1 MKKQK
6 TPLKKLQCCYRRL
19 ALKPVRH
26 VAIATMVAGVIFG
39 TPVCEMAQ
47 ATQPGAVLS
56 RVIYS
61 QASLDAKTVRAEAAK
76 WLRLSR
82 QALAEGNIALA
93 RNYVVRAEQ
102 LNPQYD
108 ALTVR
113 FEDTPQKVRNA
124 IAASETQQERP
135 SQLNV
140 NSELPPADPYT
151 TQTEAAASQVQ
162 LPVSRKNGLVEVR
175 KVLASG
181 NWQLAGQLVGQAKNE
196 GFVTGPNGD
205 SLEKVESLV
214 RNAEYFAKNAQLR
227 ADPQK
232 FNGMLARFLLDQANG
247 LMQYGELEVAEKLVR
262 QASTMPVQY
271 QQFEQT
277 PDVLLAKIQNAKA
290 VKKPVQLQIGEN
302 GAKQQ
307 VLKLLSIARTA
318 LDRGDYSA
326 ASQFVAQAESLQVPD
341 EAFVGN
347 EPRPWQFRL
356 ELARLQRQGNVA
368 LGVFNPV
375 NDNTNV
381 RVANANGGNTERQ
394 FAGNEQAGAEAQ
406 RLYSE
411 GIAALQQ
418 QDQRG
423 ALAKFQEAWKFQ
435 SNLDP
440 AFRTELQDKIRLVSA
455 VVIPVAPAVD
465 ANNPLN
471 QIDARQNLVRQQLF
485 SQIMVEQK
493 LADELAKDDP
503 KGALEK
509 LLGLRGQVEAA
520 ELDQSNKRRL
530 LAIVDRN
537 ITSLEN
543 YLDANIVDIELDE
556 ENQATLARIRTEQKE
571 LQGSRDQIAS
581 LVDQFN
587 TLLDERRYA
596 EAEVIAKQAREI
608 APNESVVKNMEWK
621 SRFARRH
628 ASIDTFQNQY
638 EQATYDALDDV
649 DRSKLPMDTRRPFQ
663 FGDSQDWGN
672 LTASRRKMMERNGTH
687 LSPAGMKIQ
696 QALLEPVDVNFE
708 NQPLGVVLDTLARMT
723 GVNVHIDRA
732 GLNAEGVASETPVSI
747 ALSQPVSLR
756 SALNLI
762 LEELRLSY
770 VIRNEVLLIT
780 SEQARD
786 TDVYQEVYNVADLVI
801 GIPNFVPGFNVGLPS
816 AIRDAHDVM
825 APQGFGA
832 MNGAASMPLT
842 MASTDLLPGQPNTS
856 VLSQMPLDDLLPGAS
871 SLGNNPTITPGG
883 QGGAAMADFETL
895 MSLIKDTIQP
905 DTWDDMG
912 GAGTITPFPGNLSL
926 VVSATQ
932 QVHEE
937 IRDLLEQLRKSQDL
951 QVTIEVRMI
960 TLTDNFFERIGVD
973 FDFEIDDNVDPSQ
986 IQDDSGNSVMFGMD
1000 SQGPTVD
1007 LDMVF
1012 DQNDA
1017 YNSAIPMFGAYDAGT
1032 AAQFGF
1038 AILSD
1043 IEVFFLLEVAQ
1054 GDTRSNV
1061 LTAPKVTLFNGQTAS
1076 VSDLSQ
1082 RPFVTGLSPVV
1093 GDFAVA
1099 HQPIIVVLGEG
1110 TTMSVQAVVSNDKR
1124 FVRLTMVP
1132 FFSRIGE
1139 VEEFTFDGETT
1150 TSSGETVLDP
1160 DGNPVNRDNAVTT
1173 TRGTTV
1179 QLPTFNFTSVST
1191 TVSVPDGG
1199 TVLLGGIK
1207 RLAEGRS
1214 ERGIP
1219 ILAQLPYISRLFKNV
1234 GIGRD
1239 TESLMMMV
1247 TPRII
1252 IQEEEE
1258 KRQTGINA
1266 DDL

>member
-1 MKKQK
+1 M
-6 TPLKKLQCCYRRL
+6 
-19 ALKPVRH
+19 KPVRH
-26 VAIATMVAGVIFG
+26 FAIATMAAGMILG
-39 TPVCEMAQ
+39 STVCEMVQ
-47 ATQPGAVLS
+47 ATQPGALL
-56 RVIYS
+56 S
-61 QASLDAKTVRAEAAK
+61 QAIMSQVSLDASTARTEAGK

-82 QALAEGNIALA
+82 QAIADGNIALA
-93 RNYVVRAEQ
+93 KNYVVRAEQ
-102 LNPQYD
+102 LKPQYD
-108 ALTVR
+108 ALTIR
-113 FEDTPQKVRNA
+113 FEDTPQKVRAA
-124 IAASETQQERP
+124 IAQAEATTTTAVPAQTA
-135 SQLNV
+135 V
-140 NSELPPADPYT
+140 AGALPPADPYT
-151 TQTEAAASQVQ
+151 AQTEAAANPEEV
-162 LPVSRKNGLVEVR
+162 VSRVRVNKLVQAR
-175 KVLASG
+175 KILAQG
-181 NWQLAGQLVGQAKNE
+181 NWQQAAALVQQAKTE
-196 GFVTGPNGD
+196 GFVASPNGD
-205 SLEKVESLV
+205 SLQKVESLV
-214 RNAEYFAKNAQLR
+214 RNAEYFAKNQQLR
-227 ADPQK
+227 SDPQK
-232 FNGMLARFLLDQANG
+232 YNGMLARFLLDQATG
-247 LMQYGELEVAEKLVR
+247 LMNYGELQIAEQLAR
-262 QASTMPVQY
+262 QAATMQVAY

-277 PDVLLAKIQNAKA
+277 PDKLLVAIQQAKA
-290 VKKPVQLQIGEN
+290 NAVPAAVQVGDN
-302 GAKQQ
+302 GSKQQ
-307 VLKLLSIARTA
+307 VLQLLSVARTA
-318 LDRGDYSA
+318 MDRGDFSA
-326 ASQFVAQAESLQVPD
+326 ATQLVGQAEALRVPD
-341 EAFVGN
+341 SAFVGN
-347 EPRPWQFRL
+347 EPRPWQYRL
-356 ELARLQRQGNVA
+356 ELARIQRQGNVA
-368 LGVFNPV
+368 SGIYNPAT
-375 NDNTNV
+375 DSTNV
-381 RVANANGGNTERQ
+381 RVASTTGTAVTGESFVGNQ
-394 FAGNEQAGAEAQ
+394 QAGAEAQ
-406 RLYSE
+406 RLYNE

-418 QDQRG
+418 QNEQA
-423 ALAKFQEAWKFQ
+423 ALAKFQQAWKYQ
-435 SNLDP
+435 ANLNP
-440 AFRTELQDKIRLVSA
+440 AFRMELQDKLRLVSA
-455 VVIPVAPAVD
+455 AVIPAAPAVA

-471 QIDARQNLVRQQLF
+471 QIDARQNLLRQQLF
-485 SQIMVEQK
+485 SQIMAEQK
-493 LADELAKDDP
+493 LADDMAKTDP

-556 ENQATLARIRTEQKE
+556 ANEATRARIKSEQAD
-571 LQGSRDQIAS
+571 LQAARDQVAT

-596 EAEVIAKQAREI
+596 EAEVIAKQAGEI
-608 APNESVVKNMEWK
+608 APNEPVVQNMEWK

-628 ASIDTFQNQY
+628 AAIDSFQNQY
-638 EQATYDALDDV
+638 EQATFDALTDV

-663 FGDSQDWGN
+663 FGDSQDWN
-672 LTASRRKMMERNGTH
+672 DMTASRRKMMERNGTH
-687 LSPAGMKIQ
+687 LSPAGMKIN
-696 QALLEPVDVNFE
+696 QALAEPVDVNFN
-708 NQPLGVVLDTLARMT
+708 NQPLGTVLDTLARMT
-723 GVNVHIDRA
+723 GINVHIDRA
-732 GLNAEGVASETPVSI
+732 GLNAEGVTSETPVSI
-747 ALSQPVSLR
+747 SLSQPVSMR

-816 AIRDAHDVM
+816 AIRDAHNVM
-825 APQGFGA
+825 APSGFGA
-832 MNGAASMPLT
+832 MNAGGSMPLT
-842 MASTDLLPGQPNTS
+842 MAGADLMPGQQNSS

-895 MSLIKDTIQP
+895 MQLIKDTIQP
-905 DTWDDMG
+905 DSWDDLG
-912 GAGTITPFPGNLSL
+912 GAGTITPFPSNLSL

-973 FDFEIDDNVDPSQ
+973 FDFEIDDNVDPSV
-986 IQDDSGNSVMFGMD
+986 IQDDSGPSVMFGMD

-1150 TSSGETVLDP
+1150 TSTGETVLDP

-1214 ERGIP
+1214 ERGVP

-1258 KRQTGINA
+1258 KRQTGITA

>member
-1 MKKQK
+1 M
-6 TPLKKLQCCYRRL
+6 
-19 ALKPVRH
+19 KPVRH
-26 VAIATMVAGVIFG
+26 FAIATMAAGIILG
-39 TPVCEMAQ
+39 STVCEMVQ

-56 RVIYS
+56 RAIFS
-61 QASLDAKTVRAEAAK
+61 QVSLDAKTARIQAGN

-82 QALAEGNIALA
+82 QAIEAGDLASARSYLA
-93 RNYVVRAEQ
+93 KAEQ

-108 ALTVR
+108 ALTAR
-113 FEDTPQKVRNA
+113 FEETPQKVRSA
-124 IAASETQQERP
+124 IALAEAKQRQP
-135 SQLNV
+135 VQLNATNQV
-140 NSELPPADPYT
+140 IPPAAFNTPPDSPVNRPAAT
-151 TQTEAAASQVQ
+151 PVAHARSHSLFEA
-162 LPVSRKNGLVEVR
+162 R
-175 KVLASG
+175 KVLATG
-181 NWQLAGQLVGQAKNE
+181 NWQQAAQMVRQARSQ
-196 GFVTGPNGD
+196 GFVAAPNGD
-205 SLEKVESLV
+205 SLERVEALV
-214 RNAEYFAKNAQLR
+214 LSAENFAKNPQFPQLN
-227 ADPQK
+227 PQK
-232 FNGMLARFLLDQANG
+232 FNSMFARFLLEQASG
-247 LMQYGELEVAEKLVR
+247 LMNYGELEIAEKLVR
-262 QASTMPVQY
+262 QAAEKPVQY

-277 PDVLLAKIQNAKA
+277 PQTLLARIQNSRNAQQPA
-290 VKKPVQLQIGEN
+290 GLQVGDN
-302 GAKQQ
+302 SAKQQ
-307 VLKLLSIARTA
+307 VLQLLSAARVA
-318 LDRGDYSA
+318 MDRGDFVT
-326 ASQFVAQAESLQVPD
+326 ASQFVNQAEALRVPD
-341 EAFVGN
+341 AAFVGN
-347 EPRPWQFRL
+347 EPRPWQLKL
-356 ELARLQRQGNVA
+356 ELARIQRQGNVTP
-368 LGVFNPV
+368 GIFNPAM
-375 NDNTNV
+375 DNTNV
-381 RVANANGGNTERQ
+381 RVANTSGAPGAQFNGNQ
-394 FAGNEQAGAEAQ
+394 QAGAEAQ
-406 RLYSE
+406 RLYNE
-411 GIAALQQ
+411 GVTALQQ
-418 QDQRG
+418 QDPQG
-423 ALAKFQEAWKFQ
+423 ALAKFQQAWRFQ
-435 SNLDP
+435 ANLDP
-440 AFRTELQDKIRLVSA
+440 GFRAELQDKISLVAAA
-455 VVIPVAPAVD
+455 VSPVAPTS
-465 ANNPLN
+465 NNPLN
-471 QIDARQNLVRQQLF
+471 QIDARQNLMRQQWF
-485 SQIMVEQK
+485 SQIMAEQK
-493 LADELAKDDP
+493 QADELAKTNP
-503 KGALEK
+503 KGALEQ
-509 LLGLRGQVEAA
+509 LLALRGRVEAS
-520 ELDQSNKRRL
+520 ELDRSNKGRL
-530 LAIVDRN
+530 VAIVDRN

-543 YLDANIVDIELDE
+543 YLDANIVDIELGE
-556 ENQATLARIRTEQKE
+556 ESKATLARIRSEQQD
-571 LQGSRDQIAS
+571 LQGTRDQIAT
-581 LVDQFN
+581 LVDRFN
-587 TLLDERRYA
+587 TLLDERRYS
-596 EAEVIAKQAREI
+596 EAEVLAKQAREI
-608 APNESVVKNMEWK
+608 APDEPVVKNMEWK

-628 ASIDTFQNQY
+628 AANESFQEQY
-638 EQATYDALDDV
+638 EVATYNTLQDV
-649 DRSKLPMDTRRPFQ
+649 DRSKVPFDTRRPIQ
-663 FGDSQDWGN
+663 FGDPVEWGD
-672 LTASRRKMMERNGTH
+672 LTAGRRRMFERNGTH
-687 LSPAGMKIQ
+687 LSPAGMKIN
-696 QALLEPVDVNFE
+696 QALAEPVDVSFE
-708 NQPLGVVLDTLARMT
+708 NQPLGTVLDTLAHMT
-723 GVNVHIDRA
+723 GINVHVDRA
-732 GLNAEGVASETPVSI
+732 GLQAEGVTSETPVSI
-747 ALSQPVSLR
+747 TLTQPVSLR

-786 TDVYQEVYNVADLVI
+786 TNVYQDVYNVADLVI
-801 GIPNFVPGFNVGLPS
+801 GIPNFVPGFNVGLPA
-816 AIRDAHDVM
+816 AIRDANN
-825 APQGFGA
+825 AITPRGFGG
-832 MNGAASMPLT
+832 MGAGNSIPLT
-842 MASTDLLPGQPNTS
+842 MASAELMPGQQNSS
-856 VLSQMPLDDLLPGAS
+856 VLTQVPGIGELLPGAS

-883 QGGAAMADFETL
+883 QGGAAMADFQTL
-895 MSLIKDTIQP
+895 IDLIKTTIEQ
-905 DTWDDMG
+905 DTWDDFG
-912 GAGTITPFPGNLSL
+912 GQGTITEFPGNLSL

-932 QVHEE
+932 QVHEK

-960 TLTDNFFERIGVD
+960 TLTDNFFERIGID
-973 FDFEIDDNVDPSQ
+973 FDIEIDDNVDPAQ
-986 IQDDSGNSVMFGMD
+986 IQDDSGSSVMFGMD
-1000 SQGPTVD
+1000 SAGPTVD

-1017 YNSAIPMFGAYDAGT
+1017 YNSAVPMFGAYDAGT

-1110 TTMSVQAVVSNDKR
+1110 TTMSVQAVVSEDKR

-1150 TSSGETVLDP
+1150 TSTGETVLDP
-1160 DGNPVNRDNAVTT
+1160 DGNPVNRDNAVRT

-1214 ERGIP
+1214 ERGVP

>member
-1 MKKQK
+1 MN
-6 TPLKKLQCCYRRL
+6 
-19 ALKPVRH
+19 PVRH
-26 VAIATMVAGVIFG
+26 FAIATMAAGIMLSS
-39 TPVCEMAQ
+39 TVCEMVQ
-47 ATQPGAVLS
+47 ATQPGAMLS
-56 RVIYS
+56 QVIMS
-61 QASLDAKTVRAEAAK
+61 QVSLDAKTARTEAGK
-76 WLRLSR
+76 WLKLSR
-82 QALAEGNIALA
+82 QALGDGNIALA
-93 RNYVVRAEQ
+93 KNYVVRAEQ

-113 FEDTPQKVRNA
+113 FEDTPQKVRSA
-124 IAASETQQERP
+124 IAKAESAQTTPVQRQQVG
-135 SQLNV
+135 Q
-140 NSELPPADPYT
+140 LPPADPYT
-151 TQTEAAASQVQ
+151 ARTEAAATQPQASSVQ
-162 LPVSRKNGLVEVR
+162 RGDKLKSARLT
-175 KVLASG
+175 LAQG
-181 NWQLAGQLVGQAKNE
+181 NWQQAAALVAQAKTE
-196 GFVTGPNGD
+196 GFVASPNGD
-205 SLEKVESLV
+205 SLQKVEGLV
-214 RNAEYFAKNAQLR
+214 RNAEYFAKNVQLQ

-232 FNGMLARFLLDQANG
+232 FNGMLARFLLDQAQG
-247 LMQYGELEVAEKLVR
+247 LMSYGEFGVAEQLTR
-262 QASTMPVQY
+262 QAATMQVQY

-277 PDVLLAKIQNAKA
+277 PDSLLARIQQAKSATAAAA
-290 VKKPVQLQIGEN
+290 VQVGDN
-302 GAKQQ
+302 NAKQQ
-307 VLKLLSIARTA
+307 VLQLLSIARTA
-318 LDRGDYSA
+318 MDRGDFS
-326 ASQFVAQAESLQVPD
+326 VATQLVGQAEALRVPD
-341 EAFVGN
+341 SAFVGN
-347 EPRPWQFRL
+347 EPRPWQYRL
-356 ELARLQRQGNVA
+356 ELARIQRQGNVA
-368 LGVFNPV
+368 PGVYDPSL
-375 NDNTNV
+375 DNTNV
-381 RVANANGGNTERQ
+381 QVASTTGTGPAFVGNQ
-394 FAGNEQAGAEAQ
+394 QAGVEAQ
-406 RLYSE
+406 RLYNE
-411 GIAALQQ
+411 GVSALQQ
-418 QDQRG
+418 QNEQA
-423 ALAKFQEAWKFQ
+423 ALAKFQEAWKYQ
-435 SNLDP
+435 ANLNP
-440 AFRTELQDKIRLVSA
+440 AFRMELQDKIRLVSA
-455 VVIPVAPAVD
+455 AVVPAAAAVA

-471 QIDARQNLVRQQLF
+471 QIDARQNLLRQQLF
-485 SQIMVEQK
+485 SQIMAEQK
-493 LADELAKDDP
+493 LADEMAKNDP

-556 ENQATLARIRTEQKE
+556 ENEATLARIKSEQE
-571 LQGSRDQIAS
+571 GLQGNRDQIAT
-581 LVDQFN
+581 LVDKFN

-596 EAEVIAKQAREI
+596 EAEVVAKQAGEI
-608 APNESVVKNMEWK
+608 APNEPVVLNMEWK

-628 ASIDTFQNQY
+628 AAIDNFQNQY
-638 EQATYDALDDV
+638 EQATFDALDDV

-663 FGDSQDWGN
+663 FGNAQDWNN
-672 LTASRRKMMERNGTH
+672 LTSSRRKMMDRNGTH
-687 LSPAGMKIQ
+687 LSPAGMKIER
-696 QALLEPVDVNFE
+696 ALAEPVDVNFD
-708 NQPLGVVLDTLARMT
+708 NQPLGTVLDTLARMT
-723 GVNVHIDRA
+723 GINVHVDRA
-732 GLNAEGVASETPVSI
+732 GLNAEGVTSDTPVSI
-747 ALSQPVSLR
+747 TLSQPVSMR

-816 AIRDAHDVM
+816 AIRDAHNVM
-825 APQGFGA
+825 APSGFGG
-832 MNGAASMPLT
+832 MNNSGSMPLT
-842 MASTDLLPGQPNTS
+842 MASADLMPGQQNSS

-883 QGGAAMADFETL
+883 QGGAAMADFDTL
-895 MSLIKDTIQP
+895 IQLIKDTIQP
-905 DTWDDMG
+905 DSWDDLG

-973 FDFEIDDNVDPSQ
+973 FDFEIDDNVDPAQ
-986 IQDDSGNSVMFGMD
+986 IQDDSGSSVMFGMD

-1110 TTMSVQAVVSNDKR
+1110 TTMSVQAVVSDDKR

-1214 ERGIP
+1214 ERGVP

>member
-1 MKKQK
+1 M
-6 TPLKKLQCCYRRL
+6 
-19 ALKPVRH
+19 KPVRH
-26 VAIATMVAGVIFG
+26 FAIATMVAGVILG
-39 TPVCEMAQ
+39 SPVCEMIQ
-47 ATQPGAVLS
+47 ATQPGVVLS

-61 QASLDAKTVRAEAAK
+61 QASLDAKTARTEAGK

-93 RNYVVRAEQ
+93 KNYVVRAEQ
-102 LNPQYD
+102 LNPRYD

-113 FEDTPQKVRNA
+113 FEDTPQKVRSA
-124 IAASETQQERP
+124 IAVAETRQERP
-135 SQLNV
+135 SPLNV
-140 NSELPPADPYT
+140 SSQLPPADPYT
-151 TQTEAAASQVQ
+151 AQTEAAAST
-162 LPVSRKNGLVEVR
+162 LPSPVARKNGLAEVR

-181 NWQLAGQLVGQAKNE
+181 NWQLAGQLVGQARKE

-205 SLEKVESLV
+205 SLEKVDSLV
-214 RNAEYFAKNAQLR
+214 RNAEYFAKNPQLR
-227 ADPQK
+227 ADPRK

-247 LMQYGELEVAEKLVR
+247 LIQYGELEIAEKLVR
-262 QASTMPVQY
+262 QASAMPVQY

-277 PDVLLAKIQNAKA
+277 PETLLTKIQNSKTAT
-290 VKKPVQLQIGEN
+290 KPAQMQIGAN

-326 ASQFVAQAESLQVPD
+326 ASQFVAQAESLKVPD

-356 ELARLQRQGNVA
+356 ELARLQRQGNVS

-381 RVANANGGNTERQ
+381 QVANANGGGAVAQ
-394 FAGNEQAGAEAQ
+394 FAGNQQAGAEAQ
-406 RLYSE
+406 RLYNE

-435 SNLDP
+435 SNLDT
-440 AFRTELQDKIRLVSA
+440 AFRMELQDKIRLVSA
-455 VVIPVAPAVD
+455 VVVPAAPSVD
-465 ANNPLN
+465 GNNPLN
-471 QIDARQNLVRQQLF
+471 QIDARQNLLRQQLF

-493 LADELAKDDP
+493 LADELAEEDP

-556 ENQATLARIRTEQKE
+556 ENQATLARIRTEQGE

-663 FGDSQDWGN
+663 FGDSQNWGN

-696 QALLEPVDVNFE
+696 QALLEPVDVNFN
-708 NQPLGVVLDTLARMT
+708 NQPLGVVLETLARMT

-732 GLNAEGVASETPVSI
+732 GLSAEGVSSETPVSI
-747 ALSQPVSLR
+747 ELSQPVSLR

-770 VIRNEVLLIT
+770 IIRNEVLLIT

-825 APQGFGA
+825 APKGFGA
-832 MNGAASMPLT
+832 MNTGAAMPLT
-842 MASTDLLPGQPNTS
+842 MASTDLLPGQPNSS

-883 QGGAAMADFETL
+883 QGGAAMADFDTL

-905 DTWDDMG
+905 DTWDDLG

-986 IQDDSGNSVMFGMD
+986 IQDDSGSSVMFGMD
-1000 SQGPTVD
+1000 SAGPTVD

-1150 TSSGETVLDP
+1150 TSSGETVLDN

-1219 ILAQLPYISRLFKNV
+1219 ILAQLPYVSRLFKNV

>member
-1 MKKQK
+1 M
-6 TPLKKLQCCYRRL
+6 
-19 ALKPVRH
+19 KPVRH
-26 VAIATMVAGVIFG
+26 FAIATMTAGIILSS
-39 TPVCEMAQ
+39 TVCEIVQ

-56 RVIYS
+56 RAIYS
-61 QASLDAKTVRAEAAK
+61 QASFDTKNARTEAGK

-93 RNYVVRAEQ
+93 KNYVVRAEQ

-113 FEDTPQKVRNA
+113 FEDTPEKVRSA
-124 IAASETQQERP
+124 IAEVEAKQTRP
-135 SQLNV
+135 VQLDV
-140 NSELPPADPYT
+140 DSKLPPADPYT
-151 TQTEAAASQVQ
+151 TQTEAAASRVSK
-162 LPVSRKNGLVEVR
+162 PVARTNSLLEAR
-175 KVLASG
+175 KVLAAG
-181 NWQLAGQLVGQAKNE
+181 NWQLAGQFVGQARQQ
-196 GFVTGPNGD
+196 GFVTSPNGD
-205 SLEKVESLV
+205 SLEKVDSLV
-214 RNAEYFAKNAQLR
+214 RNAEYFAKNTQLK

-232 FNGMLARFLLDQANG
+232 FNGMLARFLIDQATG
-247 LMQYGELEVAEKLVR
+247 LMQYSEFDIAETLVR
-262 QASTMPVQY
+262 QAATMPVQY
-271 QQFEQT
+271 QQFEET
-277 PDVLLAKIQNAKA
+277 PDTLLARIRNSKVANQS
-290 VKKPVQLQIGEN
+290 VQVRVG
-302 GAKQQ
+302 GDSSKQQ

-318 LDRGDYSA
+318 MDRGDFNA
-326 ASQFVAQAESLQVPD
+326 ASQLVAQAESLRVPD
-341 EAFVGN
+341 KAFAGN

-356 ELARLQRQGNVA
+356 ELARMQRQGNVA
-368 LGVFNPV
+368 PGVFNPA
-375 NDNTNV
+375 NDNT
-381 RVANANGGNTERQ
+381 RVAVADTGSAVAPQFNGNV
-394 FAGNEQAGAEAQ
+394 QAGAEAQ
-406 RLYSE
+406 RLYNE

-418 QDQRG
+418 QDQQG
-423 ALAKFQEAWKFQ
+423 ALSKFQQAWKFQ

-440 AFRTELQDKIRLVSA
+440 AFRMELQDKIRLVSA
-455 VVIPVAPAVD
+455 AVIPAAPAVA

-471 QIDARQNLVRQQLF
+471 QIDARQNLLRQQLF
-485 SQIMVEQK
+485 SQIMAEQK
-493 LADELAKDDP
+493 VADQMAKDDP

-509 LLGLRGQVEAA
+509 LLGLRGQVETA

-556 ENQATLARIRTEQKE
+556 ENEATLARIRTEQQE
-571 LQGSRDQIAS
+571 LQGTRDQVAS
-581 LVDQFN
+581 LVDRFN

-596 EAEVIAKQAREI
+596 EAEVIAKQAGEI
-608 APNESVVKNMEWK
+608 APNEPVVKNMEWK

-628 ASIDTFQNQY
+628 AAIDNFQNQY
-638 EQATYDALDDV
+638 EQATFDALDDV
-649 DRSKLPMDTRRPFQ
+649 DRSKLPFDTRRPFQ
-663 FGDSQDWGN
+663 FGDTQDWNN
-672 LTASRRKMMERNGTH
+672 LTASRRKMMERTGTH

-696 QALLEPVDVNFE
+696 QALLEPVDVNFT

-723 GVNVHIDRA
+723 GVNVHVDRA
-732 GLNAEGVASETPVSI
+732 GLNAEGVTSETPVSI
-747 ALSQPVSLR
+747 SLSQPVSLR

-786 TDVYQEVYNVADLVI
+786 TDKYQEVYNVADLVI

-816 AIRDAHDVM
+816 AIRDAHNVM
-825 APQGFGA
+825 APGGFGA
-832 MNGAASMPLT
+832 MNGGGAMPLT
-842 MASTDLLPGQPNTS
+842 MASADLLPGQQNTS

-883 QGGAAMADFETL
+883 QGGAAMADFDTL
-895 MSLIKDTIQP
+895 MQLIKDTIQP
-905 DTWDDMG
+905 DSWDDLG

-937 IRDLLEQLRKSQDL
+937 IRDLLDQLRKSQDL

-986 IQDDSGNSVMFGMD
+986 IQDDSGSSVMFGMD

-1132 FFSRIGE
+1132 FFSRIGQ

-1160 DGNPVNRDNAVTT
+1160 DGNPINRDNAVTT

-1214 ERGIP
+1214 ERGVP
-1219 ILAQLPYISRLFKNV
+1219 ILAQLPYVSRLFKNV

>member
-1 MKKQK
+1 M
-6 TPLKKLQCCYRRL
+6 
-19 ALKPVRH
+19 KPVRH
-26 VAIATMVAGVIFG
+26 FAIATMVASIILGL
-39 TPVCEMAQ
+39 TVCEMVQ
-47 ATQPGAVLS
+47 ATQPGVVLS
-56 RVIYS
+56 RTIYS
-61 QASLDAKTVRAEAAK
+61 QLSSDVKTARTEAGK

-82 QALAEGNIALA
+82 QALTEGNIALA
-93 RNYVVRAEQ
+93 KNYLVRAEQ

-124 IAASETQQERP
+124 IAEAESGQSAPAVSQVNTQ
-135 SQLNV
+135 
-140 NSELPPADPYT
+140 LPPADPYT
-151 TQTEAAASQVQ
+151 PQTEAAADRGQSSAVNQD
-162 LPVSRKNGLVEVR
+162 GLFEVR

-181 NWQLAGQLVGQAKNE
+181 NWQLAGQLVARARKQ

-205 SLEKVESLV
+205 SLEKVDSLV
-214 RNAEYFAKNAQLR
+214 RNAEYFAKNTQLR
-227 ADPQK
+227 SDPRK
-232 FNGMLARFLLDQANG
+232 LNGMLARFLLDQATG
-247 LMQYGELEVAEKLVR
+247 LMQYGELDIAEKLVR
-262 QASTMPVQY
+262 QAATMPVQY

-277 PDVLLAKIQNAKA
+277 PDSLLAKIQNSKVANG
-290 VKKPVQLQIGEN
+290 PVELQVGET
-302 GAKQQ
+302 GAKLQ
-307 VLKLLSIARTA
+307 VLKLLSVARTA
-318 LDRGDYSA
+318 IDRGDYSA
-326 ASQFVAQAESLQVPD
+326 ASQFVSQAEALRVPD

-356 ELARLQRQGNVA
+356 ELARIQRQGNVVP
-368 LGVFNPV
+368 GVFNPAS
-375 NDNTNV
+375 DNTNV
-381 RVANANGGNTERQ
+381 RVANTDGASNAQFDGNL
-394 FAGNEQAGAEAQ
+394 QAVAQAQ
-406 RLYSE
+406 RLYNE
-411 GIAALQQ
+411 GVVALQQ
-418 QDQRG
+418 QNQQS

-435 SNLDP
+435 ANLDP
-440 AFRTELQDKIRLVSA
+440 AFRMELQDKIRLVSA
-455 VVIPVAPAVD
+455 AVIPAAPAV
-465 ANNPLN
+465 AASNPLN
-471 QIDARQNLVRQQLF
+471 QIDARQNLLRQQLF
-485 SQIMVEQK
+485 SQIMAEQK
-493 LADELAKDDP
+493 VADEMAKDDP

-509 LLGLRGQVEAA
+509 LLSLRGQVEAA

-556 ENQATLARIRTEQKE
+556 ENEATLARIRTEQQD
-571 LQGSRDQIAS
+571 LQGARDQIAS

-596 EAEVIAKQAREI
+596 EAEVIAKQAGEI
-608 APNESVVKNMEWK
+608 APNEPVVKNMEWK

-628 ASIDTFQNQY
+628 AAIDNFQNQY
-638 EQATYDALDDV
+638 EQATFDALDDV

-696 QALLEPVDVNFE
+696 QALLEPVDVNFD
-708 NQPLGVVLDTLARMT
+708 NQPLSVVLDTLARMT

-732 GLNAEGVASETPVSI
+732 GLNAEGVTSETPVSI
-747 ALSQPVSLR
+747 ILSQPVSLR

-780 SEQARD
+780 SEMARD

-816 AIRDAHDVM
+816 AIRDAHNVM
-825 APQGFGA
+825 APGGFGA
-832 MNGAASMPLT
+832 MNMGRPMPLT
-842 MASTDLLPGQPNTS
+842 MASADLLPDQQNSS

-883 QGGAAMADFETL
+883 QGGAAMADFDTL
-895 MSLIKDTIQP
+895 MQLIRDTIQP
-905 DTWDDMG
+905 DTWDDLG

-973 FDFEIDDNVDPSQ
+973 FDFEIDDNVDPAQ
-986 IQDDSGNSVMFGMD
+986 IQDDTGSSVMFGMD

-1214 ERGIP
+1214 ERGVP

>member
-1 MKKQK
+1 M
-6 TPLKKLQCCYRRL
+6 T
-19 ALKPVRH
+19 
-26 VAIATMVAGVIFG
+26 AGIILNSM
-39 TPVCEMAQ
+39 VCEIAQ

-56 RVIYS
+56 RAIYS
-61 QASLDAKTVRAEAAK
+61 QVSLDTKTARTEAGK

-82 QALAEGNIALA
+82 QALAEGNLVLA
-93 RNYVVRAEQ
+93 KNYVVRAEQ
-102 LNPQYD
+102 LKPQYD

-113 FEDTPQKVRNA
+113 FEDTPEKVRNA
-124 IAASETQQERP
+124 IAEAEAKQTRP
-135 SQLNV
+135 AQLNV
-140 NSELPPADPYT
+140 NSQLPPADPYT
-151 TQTEAAASQVQ
+151 GQTEAAASRVAT
-162 LPVSRKNGLVEVR
+162 PVVRMNRLLEAR
-175 KVLASG
+175 KVLATG
-181 NWQLAGQLVGQAKNE
+181 NWQMAGQLVGQARQQ

-205 SLEKVESLV
+205 SLEKVDSLV
-214 RNAEYFAKNAQLR
+214 RNAEYFAKNTQLK

-232 FNGMLARFLLDQANG
+232 FNGMLARFLIDQATG
-247 LMQYGELEVAEKLVR
+247 LMQYGEFEIAEKLAS
-262 QASTMPVQY
+262 QAATMPVQY
-271 QQFEQT
+271 QQFEET
-277 PDVLLAKIQNAKA
+277 PDTLLVRIRNSR
-290 VKKPVQLQIGEN
+290 V
-302 GAKQQ
+302 AKQPAQVQVGGNSSKEQ

-318 LDRGDYSA
+318 IDRGDFST
-326 ASQFVAQAESLQVPD
+326 ASQLVAQAESLRLPD

-356 ELARLQRQGNVA
+356 ELARMQRQGNVA
-368 LGVFNPV
+368 PGVFNPA

-381 RVANANGGNTERQ
+381 TVANTGGAPRAQFNGNV
-394 FAGNEQAGAEAQ
+394 QAGAEAQ
-406 RLYSE
+406 RLYDE

-418 QDQRG
+418 QDQQG
-423 ALAKFQEAWKFQ
+423 ALSKFQQAWEFQ

-440 AFRTELQDKIRLVSA
+440 AFRMELQDKIRLVSA
-455 VVIPVAPAVD
+455 AVIPAAPVVAT
-465 ANNPLN
+465 NNPLN
-471 QIDARQNLVRQQLF
+471 QIDARQNLLRQQLF
-485 SQIMVEQK
+485 SQIMAEQK
-493 LADELAKDDP
+493 LADEMAKNDP

-537 ITSLEN
+537 VTSLEN
-543 YLDANIVDIELDE
+543 YLDANIVDIELNE
-556 ENQATLARIRTEQKE
+556 ENEATLARIRTEQQE
-571 LQGSRDQIAS
+571 LQGSRDQIAT
-581 LVDQFN
+581 LVDRFN

-596 EAEVIAKQAREI
+596 EAEVIAKQAGEI
-608 APNESVVKNMEWK
+608 APNEPVVKNMEWK

-628 ASIDTFQNQY
+628 AAIDNFQNQY
-638 EQATYDALDDV
+638 EQATFDALDDV

-663 FGDSQDWGN
+663 FGDSQDWDN
-672 LTASRRKMMERNGTH
+672 LTASRRKMMERSATH

-696 QALLEPVDVNFE
+696 QALLEPVDVNFN

-723 GVNVHIDRA
+723 GVSVHIDRA
-732 GLNAEGVASETPVSI
+732 GLNAEGVTSETPVSI
-747 ALSQPVSLR
+747 SLSQPVTLR

-762 LEELRLSY
+762 LEELRLGY

-786 TDVYQEVYNVADLVI
+786 TDKYQEVYNVADLVI
-801 GIPNFVPGFNVGLPS
+801 GIPNFVPGFNIGLPS
-816 AIRDAHDVM
+816 AIRDAHN
-825 APQGFGA
+825 ATSPGGFGGLN
-832 MNGAASMPLT
+832 NGGVMPL
-842 MASTDLLPGQPNTS
+842 SSVSSDLLPGQQNSS
-856 VLSQMPLDDLLPGAS
+856 VLSQMPLDGLLPGAS

-883 QGGAAMADFETL
+883 QGGAAMADFDTL
-895 MSLIKDTIQP
+895 INLIKDTIQP
-905 DTWDDMG
+905 DSWDDLG

-986 IQDDSGNSVMFGMD
+986 IQDDSGSSVMFGMD

-1160 DGNPVNRDNAVTT
+1160 DGNPVNRDNAVST

-1219 ILAQLPYISRLFKNV
+1219 ILAQLPYVSRLFKNV